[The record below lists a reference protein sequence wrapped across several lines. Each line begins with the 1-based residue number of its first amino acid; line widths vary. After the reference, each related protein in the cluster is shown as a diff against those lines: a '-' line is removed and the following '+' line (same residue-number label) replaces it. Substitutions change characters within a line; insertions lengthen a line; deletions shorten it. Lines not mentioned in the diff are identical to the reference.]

1 MGVVKSG
8 VVESGVWLNV
18 VVVVKSGV
26 WLNVVVVVKSG
37 VGECCVWCSVA
48 QFSKVLNVIVCDS
61 VGQCSVVKCG
71 AVWCRVVQFGTVHY
85 VFRSIVALHSFRLK
99 LCRVKYIVKCG
110 EV

>member
-37 VGECCVWCSVA
+37 VGES
-48 QFSKVLNVIVCDS
+48 
-61 VGQCSVVKCG
+61 GVVKCSG
-71 AVWCRVVQFGTVHY
+71 GSKVWCGGVLCVVQCSAV
-85 VFRSIVALHSFRLK
+85 
-99 LCRVKYIVKCG
+99 
-110 EV
+110 